1 MKELENEDSLNLN
14 QDYPKVSLVRV
25 DLKEIVEMYVVWSI
39 SFIDTPVQLQ
49 QLREIGQILSKKV
62 EDWLKLCCYSS

>member
-1 MKELENEDSLNLN
+1 MKELENEDSLNFN

-62 EDWLKLCCYSS
+62 ED